1 MNWNHVQLIFKRE
14 MMDQLRDRRTLFT
27 ITVLPLLLYPLL
39 GMLLMQVAQ
48 FHQDSPVR
56 ITVVGSENWPEEL
69 PLFDQEGQLVLKHVA
84 EDEKRLL
91 EFHLVSWP
99 ELAVEGVQAEARKLL
114 DSKRADAVL
123 VIQQKFPMHLG
134 KKQANQ
140 AEPPTEARQVVTDD
154 KAVSLTSHQGLL
166 LLTNLTR
173 DQSMI
178 AQNRVSRIID
188 NWWTQ
193 WRTRQMLD
201 AGLPAVLS
209 SPIQLETQDTSV
221 SSVRQAVRWSKI
233 LPFVM
238 LIWAL
243 TGAFYPAIDLCAG
256 EKERGTLETL
266 LSSPARRREIVWGKL
281 LTINAFSIGSAVLNL
296 MSMQLTTGLVVRSLA
311 ASGASKL
318 ADAFG
323 AMPLHSLGW
332 LLLLLLPM
340 SAFFS
345 ACSLAV
351 AALAKSSKE
360 GQYYLMPLLLITL
373 PLVGLPMI
381 PSMEM
386 NLGTSMIPVSG
397 AVFLVR
403 SLIEGRISEAMVY
416 LPVVFLVTLLCCLMA
431 IRWAIRQFES
441 ETVMFHEGGK
451 WDMQLWLHHL
461 WRDRQVTAQP
471 SVALLCGALILVGRF
486 FAQFFVSPQASVVTV
501 TILVQ
506 VGLILAPCVL
516 MAILLTRAPRKALRI
531 HRTQLSH
538 VTAALLI
545 GFALH
550 PSYQVLGKA
559 IVSIYPIG
567 SETMLALQNFEGI
580 VFQQN
585 LWVILLLL
593 AALPAVCEELAFRGF
608 IFGGLLRQQGVL
620 RAIIVSALLFGF
632 THAILQQSI
641 SASVMGLLLGLIA
654 WRTGGVL
661 CTILVH
667 SINNAL
673 SLTMAWCAK
682 NSLAVPDAISW
693 AVEAGHDGWSYRPE
707 WQFISI
713 VLSIALFL
721 ILFQRSRQTERVVL
735 AEIA

>member
-1 MNWNHVQLIFKRE
+1 MNWNHVHLIFKRE

-56 ITVVGSENWPEEL
+56 ITIVGNQHWPEEL
-69 PLFDQEGQLVLKHVA
+69 PIIGKDGLLVLKHVSA
-84 EDEKRLL
+84 EDRRLL
-91 EFHLVSWP
+91 EFQLVSWP
-99 ELAVEGVQAEARKLL
+99 ELATDEVQSEARKLL

-123 VIQQKFPMHLG
+123 VIQQEFPKHLG
-134 KKQANQ
+134 VGHQGNEEQSVKSVQVAVDNQ
-140 AEPPTEARQVVTDD
+140 A
-154 KAVSLTSHQGLL
+154 VSVAAHQGLL

-178 AQNRVSRIID
+178 AQSRITRIID

-193 WRTRQMLD
+193 WRTRQMLS

-209 SPIQLETQDTSV
+209 TPIHLETKDTSA

-233 LPFVM
+233 LPFIM

-311 ASGASKL
+311 SSGSSKI

-351 AALAKSSKE
+351 AALAKSTKE

-381 PSMEM
+381 PSMEL

-403 SLIEGRISEAMVY
+403 SLIEGRIGEAMVY
-416 LPVVFLVTLLCCLMA
+416 LPVVFLVTLLC
-431 IRWAIRQFES
+431 
-441 ETVMFHEGGK
+441 
-451 WDMQLWLHHL
+451 
-461 WRDRQVTAQP
+461 
-471 SVALLCGALILVGRF
+471 
-486 FAQFFVSPQASVVTV
+486 
-501 TILVQ
+501 
-506 VGLILAPCVL
+506 
-516 MAILLTRAPRKALRI
+516 
-531 HRTQLSH
+531 
-538 VTAALLI
+538 
-545 GFALH
+545 
-550 PSYQVLGKA
+550 
-559 IVSIYPIG
+559 
-567 SETMLALQNFEGI
+567 
-580 VFQQN
+580 
-585 LWVILLLL
+585 
-593 AALPAVCEELAFRGF
+593 
-608 IFGGLLRQQGVL
+608 
-620 RAIIVSALLFGF
+620 
-632 THAILQQSI
+632 
-641 SASVMGLLLGLIA
+641 
-654 WRTGGVL
+654 
-661 CTILVH
+661 
-667 SINNAL
+667 
-673 SLTMAWCAK
+673 
-682 NSLAVPDAISW
+682 
-693 AVEAGHDGWSYRPE
+693 
-707 WQFISI
+707 
-713 VLSIALFL
+713 
-721 ILFQRSRQTERVVL
+721 
-735 AEIA
+735 

>member
-1 MNWNHVQLIFKRE
+1 
-14 MMDQLRDRRTLFT
+14 
-27 ITVLPLLLYPLL
+27 
-39 GMLLMQVAQ
+39 
-48 FHQDSPVR
+48 
-56 ITVVGSENWPEEL
+56 
-69 PLFDQEGQLVLKHVA
+69 
-84 EDEKRLL
+84 
-91 EFHLVSWP
+91 
-99 ELAVEGVQAEARKLL
+99 
-114 DSKRADAVL
+114 
-123 VIQQKFPMHLG
+123 
-134 KKQANQ
+134 
-140 AEPPTEARQVVTDD
+140 
-154 KAVSLTSHQGLL
+154 
-166 LLTNLTR
+166 
-173 DQSMI
+173 
-178 AQNRVSRIID
+178 
-188 NWWTQ
+188 
-193 WRTRQMLD
+193 
-201 AGLPAVLS
+201 
-209 SPIQLETQDTSV
+209 
-221 SSVRQAVRWSKI
+221 
-233 LPFVM
+233 M

-311 ASGASKL
+311 SSGSSKI

-351 AALAKSSKE
+351 AALAKSTKE

-403 SLIEGRISEAMVY
+403 SLIEGRIGEAMVY
-416 LPVVFLVTLLCCLMA
+416 LPIVFLVTLLCCLLA

-471 SVALLCGALILVGRF
+471 SVALLCGVLILVGRF
-486 FAQFFVSPQASVVTV
+486 FAQFFVSPQASFVTV

-516 MAILLTRAPRKALRI
+516 MAMLLTRSPRKALRI

-538 VTAALLI
+538 VTAAVLI

-567 SETMLALQNFEGI
+567 SETMLALQNFEGL
-580 VFQQN
+580 VFQQE

-620 RAIIVSALLFGF
+620 RAVIVSALLFGF

-654 WRTGGVL
+654 WRTGGVF
-661 CTILVH
+661 CTIIVH
-667 SINNAL
+667 CINNGL

-682 NSLAVPDAISW
+682 NSLAVPDALSW
-693 AVEAGHDGWSYRPE
+693 AIEAGVEGWSYQPE

-735 AEIA
+735 AEMA